1 MTMQRD
7 PENSEVDS
15 LAIFANLD
23 DAHIL
28 EIGSGD
34 GRLTWRYAQRARHVT
49 AIDPDPMRL
58 AAALETRPV
67 SLRNRV
73 TCINAQAETL
83 PFTAQTFDGVLLA
96 SSL

>member
-7 PENSEVDS
+7 PENSEVDA
-15 LAIFANLD
+15 LATFASLD

-28 EIGSGD
+28 EVGSGD
-34 GRLTWRYAQRARHVT
+34 GRLTWRYARRARHVT

-58 AAALETRPV
+58 AAALAAFPV

-73 TCINAQAETL
+73 TFANAQAEKL
-83 PFTAQTFDGVLLA
+83 PFMAHTFDGVLLA
-96 SSL
+96 WSL